1 MNFQHNKRGRVPVL
15 LFCLFVVLFSSCGS
29 GGSQLSSP
37 TYPYKPF
44 LALHICGDN
53 TLSYPVQ
60 FLQEAARNIADRID
74 SYISPN
80 MAGMFIDFSLIEA
93 NSLQDT
99 FVTFSTP
106 AIQNIL
112 PKPQAG
118 NDPYSY
124 AKALSDWKKTVPKV
138 NSLVTSVRASI
149 KPSLDT
155 MRSIHLQEVG
165 GTDIPGCAD
174 TASGEFAHFS
184 SGNKILL
191 YVSDMQNNVDVQFD
205 KHINLY
211 GAKVVVIFRPCQ
223 VQSVCE
229 QNDAFWKQQFTTWG
243 ASSVQFFAPAESSAE
258 HLTGF

>member
-1 MNFQHNKRGRVPVL
+1 MSTQHKKRGHVHVL

-29 GGSQLSSP
+29 GSSQQSSP
-37 TYPYKPF
+37 TYPYKSF

-60 FLQEAARNIADRID
+60 FLQEAARNIADRIN
-74 SYISPN
+74 SFIAPN
-80 MAGMFIDFSLIEA
+80 MGGMFVDFSLIEA

-106 AIQNIL
+106 AIQNIP

-124 AKALSDWKKTVPKV
+124 AKALSDWEKTVPKI
-138 NSLVTSVRASI
+138 NSLVTSVRANI
-149 KPSLDT
+149 KPSLDK

-174 TASGEFAHFS
+174 TAASEFAHFS

-191 YVSDMQNNVDVQFD
+191 YISDMQGNIDVNFS
-205 KHINLY
+205 KHINLN

-223 VQSVCE
+223 VQSACE
-229 QNDAFWKQQFTTWG
+229 QNDAFWKQQFTAWG
-243 ASSVQFFAPAESSAE
+243 SSSVSFYSPAESEAE
-258 HLTGF
+258 KITF